1 MPKELDWEVFVLSKK
16 DFDVEFVVSE
26 SYLAVFRENINY
38 DWIIINFTNE
48 NNISKVVLLS
58 YICELNGIN

>member
-1 MPKELDWEVFVLSKK
+1 LSKK

-38 DWIIINFTNE
+38 DWIINFTNE